1 MNNSMALLSS
11 YFFNQNRLTFL
22 GAEAATP
29 RPLCN
34 AGNMWI
40 KPKLAEFQFLFT
52 QKKKKKG
59 VRPGIF

>member
-1 MNNSMALLSS
+1 MALLPS

-40 KPKLAEFQFLFT
+40 KPKLAEFQFLFA
-52 QKKKKKG
+52 QKKKKKKG
-59 VRPGIF
+59 